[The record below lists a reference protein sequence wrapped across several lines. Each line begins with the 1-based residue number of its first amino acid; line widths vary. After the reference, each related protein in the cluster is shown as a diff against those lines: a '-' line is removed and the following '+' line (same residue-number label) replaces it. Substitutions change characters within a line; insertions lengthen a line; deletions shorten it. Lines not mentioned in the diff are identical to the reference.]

1 LFLTQQLQIKSRL
14 QHIFMQLHVAI
25 NAVSNGR
32 SVGICVVLASSVKAH
47 KQTPERRS
55 STV

>member
-14 QHIFMQLHVAI
+14 QHIFMQLHVAN

-32 SVGICVVLASSVKAH
+32 SGGAQA
-47 KQTPERRS
+47 PERRS
-55 STV
+55 SPLAGGVG